1 MLRPPSLLPAPS
13 YLFRLRSPWCR
24 GSPVSRRKYRPC
36 AIRQPQESRLIPPP
50 RTGSDRFQKL
60 QCFCPPCVHP
70 FWRISTVVSVRTLE
84 KASRFTVPRKTMH
97 GGGHKLRTTGV
108 RVRFITP
115 GGSDL
120 T

>member
-1 MLRPPSLLPAPS
+1 
-13 YLFRLRSPWCR
+13 
-24 GSPVSRRKYRPC
+24 
-36 AIRQPQESRLIPPP
+36 
-50 RTGSDRFQKL
+50 
-60 QCFCPPCVHP
+60 
-70 FWRISTVVSVRTLE
+70 
-84 KASRFTVPRKTMH
+84 MH